1 MHHFMDKLVNKAIEK
16 SQSNRI
22 SKLQLKT
29 HWSPDIVISRDPG
42 SGGHVVAKKIANRLG
57 WQLFD
62 KALMKKLSEEL
73 GIPEAEVV
81 NIDEHSRSWVS
92 DLVHS
97 IFNPDYVSDVRYIS
111 QLKKLLNHAA
121 KKGDLVVI
129 GHGANYILP
138 PDKCLRIR
146 ITAPFNTRVDN
157 TFKYENFKTRL
168 SASQWVEKIE
178 KQYNQF
184 IRQYFGKNPHNPWH
198 YDLVISTNHF
208 SLDQTA
214 DLIIKAYLTKFPGEK
229 KQLKSKFS

>member
-1 MHHFMDKLVNKAIEK
+1 MDKLVNKAIEK
-16 SQSNRI
+16 SQLSRVA
-22 SKLQLKT
+22 KLQLKT

-42 SGGHVVAKKIANRLG
+42 SGGHLIAKKIAKKLN

-62 KALMKKLSEEL
+62 KTLMKKLSEEL
-73 GIPEAEVV
+73 AIPEDEVV
-81 NIDEHSRSWVS
+81 NVDEHSRSWIN

-97 IFNPDYVSDVRYIS
+97 VFNPDYVSDIRYIT

-121 KKGDLVVI
+121 KKGDLVII

-146 ITAPFNTRVDN
+146 ITAPFSTRVEN
-157 TFKYENFKTRL
+157 TYKYENFQSRL
-168 SASQWVEKIE
+168 EASQWVEKVE

-184 IRQYFGKNPHNPWH
+184 IRQYFGKNPHNPWD

-208 SLDQTA
+208 TLDQVVE
-214 DLIIKAYLTKFPGEK
+214 LIIKAYLTKFPEEK
-229 KQLKSKFS
+229 KRLKIK

>member
-1 MHHFMDKLVNKAIEK
+1 MDKLVNKAIEK
-16 SQSNRI
+16 SQLSRV
-22 SKLQLKT
+22 SKLQIKT
-29 HWSPDIVISRDPG
+29 HWAPDIVISRDPG
-42 SGGHVVAKKIANRLG
+42 SGGHVIAKMIAKRLG

-62 KALMKKLSEEL
+62 KSLMRKLSDEL
-73 GIPEAEVV
+73 QIPEAEVV
-81 NIDEHSRSWVS
+81 DVDEHGRSWIS
-92 DLVHS
+92 DFVHS
-97 IFNPDYVSDVRYIS
+97 IINPDYVSDIRYIT

-157 TFKYENFKTRL
+157 TYKYENFKSRFE
-168 SASQWVEKIE
+168 ASQWVEKIE

-184 IRQYFGKNPHNPWH
+184 IRQYFGKNPHNPWD
-198 YDLVISTNHF
+198 YDLVISTDHYTM
-208 SLDQTA
+208 SQVA

-229 KQLKSKFS
+229 KRLKLKIS